1 MSMSSARRQRQL
13 VALLSV
19 TAVLP
24 LFQNCSQNHDTMVNQ
39 ESLSSSL
46 TPPSFPGA
54 GGTDEPDDNLVIPG
68 FPVSPSIPLPGTP
81 STPSDEPDDDIVLT
95 PPPGHTPVTE
105 VPDIDDAT
113 DILARNPACPAEIDF
128 LKPRSAP
135 SSSAPEIRAA
145 IGSKSVG
152 SLYYPE
158 ASKLTIRQLKFYTLP
173 ATLRADN
180 VRSLEDMGQVAE
192 GAHLCVGVHA
202 AKTNFSQS
210 FARLTTLV
218 NRSSRAIEL
227 PEVRQLFGET
237 HLFGFKVKT
246 AAQIGKGALL
256 ILYGSSVA
264 EILLNDGFLLSLN
277 PIAGPATKI
286 ANNSGHIELERG
298 DVSQITQSVK
308 AVILRNGSVL
318 GEVSQISGLLSISGN
333 VAGSMRQL
341 GGSVTVGGNVG
352 GSILQ
357 SSKDATITIG
367 GRVGGDIQQMQKEI
381 TVHNG
386 VGGRIY
392 MSQAKVTIFGSVGG
406 DIQSNPGAVSVS
418 GDVKGS
424 LSINSGSV
432 TIAGKLSGDILNN
445 SAAVTV
451 GEISGGQILQNHS
464 TIQAKG
470 RVSRISGN
478 TGTIRLQ
485 GEVATIDGSAN
496 GTLEM
501 IGGKIGTVAADFSGT
516 IILKNGATIESNLST
531 RGKILSQ

>member
-1 MSMSSARRQRQL
+1 MSSARRQRQL
-13 VALLSV
+13 VALLAV

-24 LFQNCSQNHDTMVNQ
+24 LFQNCSQNHDTMISQ
-39 ESLSSSL
+39 ESFASNL
-46 TPPSFPGA
+46 TPNVPGT
-54 GGTDEPDDNLVIPG
+54 GGTNEPDDLPSLPG
-68 FPVSPSIPLPGTP
+68 FPVSPSIPLPGTLP
-81 STPSDEPDDDIVLT
+81 SPSDEPDDDIVLT

-180 VRSLEDMGQVAE
+180 VRSLEDLGQVAE

-202 AKTNFSQS
+202 AKTNLSQT

-218 NRSSRAIEL
+218 NRSSRAVEL

-256 ILYGSSVA
+256 ILYGSSVD
-264 EILLNDGFLLSLN
+264 EISLNDGILLSLN
-277 PIAGPATKI
+277 PIAGAATKI

-298 DVSQITQSVK
+298 DVSQIVQSVK

-318 GEVSQISGLLSISGN
+318 GDVSQASGLLSVSGN
-333 VAGSMRQL
+333 VGGSMSQL
-341 GGSVTVGGNVG
+341 GGRVTVGGNVG

-357 SSKDATITIG
+357 SAKDAVITVG

-392 MSQAKVTIFGSVGG
+392 MSAAKVTVFGSVGG

-432 TIAGKLSGDILNN
+432 TINGKLFGDILNN
-445 SAAVTV
+445 SAAVAV
-451 GEISGGQILQNHS
+451 GEITGGQILQNHAV
-464 TIQAKG
+464 IQAKG
-470 RVSRISGN
+470 NVSRISGN

-485 GEVATIDGSAN
+485 GDVATIDGGGT
-496 GTLEM
+496 GTLELT
-501 IGGKIGTVAADFSGT
+501 GGKITTVAADFGGT
-516 IILKNGATIESNLST
+516 IILKNGATIVSNLST
-531 RGKILSQ
+531 RAKILSQ